1 MDPACWMSS
10 AGAHKPD
17 RSDGLVDNDLGHA
30 VWKYLVEYYACL
42 TLWPNI
48 YECSCLEPVEL
59 IMFEKDP
66 RTFEADVKNL
76 TPEQKAMVKLE
87 ITLTQFFKSFNTSIT
102 RWERLVYPSL
112 LVMAV
117 LGMSGFYLIYNLTT
131 DMDTMTQ
138 SIDPEME
145 MNLAAMS
152 GHMADLSMNIATM
165 TGQITVLVDKIDS
178 METHIASMDDD
189 TSSMRVDISAVSQSI
204 NGMTL
209 NIHEMNQSMR
219 AMTVNTGVMSRDINQ
234 MGRPMDFMNSF
245 SPW

>member
-1 MDPACWMSS
+1 
-10 AGAHKPD
+10 
-17 RSDGLVDNDLGHA
+17 
-30 VWKYLVEYYACL
+30 
-42 TLWPNI
+42 
-48 YECSCLEPVEL
+48 
-59 IMFEKDP
+59 MFEKDP

-117 LGMSGFYLIYNLTT
+117 LGISGFYLIFSLTK

-145 MNLAAMS
+145 FNLASMS
-152 GHMADLSMNIATM
+152 GHMADLSKNIATM

-178 METHIASMDDD
+178 MESHIASMDSD
-189 TSSMRVDISAVSQSI
+189 TSNMNANIFAVNRSVE
-204 NGMTL
+204 NMTL
-209 NIHEMNQSMR
+209 NISEMNQSMR

>member
-1 MDPACWMSS
+1 
-10 AGAHKPD
+10 
-17 RSDGLVDNDLGHA
+17 
-30 VWKYLVEYYACL
+30 
-42 TLWPNI
+42 
-48 YECSCLEPVEL
+48 
-59 IMFEKDP
+59 MFEKDP

-102 RWERLVYPSL
+102 RWEKLVYPSL

-117 LGMSGFYLIYNLTT
+117 LGISGFYLIFSLTK

-145 MNLAAMS
+145 LNLASMS
-152 GHMADLSMNIATM
+152 GHMADLSKNIATM

-178 METHIASMDDD
+178 MESHIASMDGD
-189 TSSMRVDISAVSQSI
+189 TSNMNTNIFAVNRSVE
-204 NGMTL
+204 NMTL
-209 NIHEMNQSMR
+209 NISEMNQSMR